1 MEFKPETEQLT
12 RVFENINTAILLF
25 DSNLRLKCLN
35 PAAEMLLSSSALR
48 LIGTLAN
55 ELFLSEELIDSLE
68 QVVKTGHPVTE
79 RELGLRLIHDHKV
92 TVDITITPMT
102 DPRRDPELLVEMN
115 QVDRVLRIAREEGL
129 IAQTATT
136 RALVRGLAHE
146 IKNPLGGLRGAA
158 QLLEREL
165 DDDELKEYTGIII
178 SEADRLQVLMDRM
191 LGPRALPQKE
201 ILNIHEVLERV
212 RQLVEAEVPREIVLN
227 TDYDPSIPEF
237 KADKDQLIQ
246 SFLNLLRNAVQA
258 VGDNGKVTLRS
269 RTMRQYTI
277 GQHLHKL
284 VARIEIIDTGPGI
297 DPDLKESIF
306 LPMVTGR
313 AEGTGLG
320 LPIAQSLIN
329 LNNGLIE
336 CESQPGNTIFTVLLP
351 IRD

>member
-35 PAAEMLLSSSALR
+35 PAAEMLLSSSAHR
-48 LIGTLAN
+48 LIGTMAN
-55 ELFLSEELIDSLE
+55 ELFLSEELISSLE

-79 RELGLRLIHDHKV
+79 RELGLRLVHDHNV
-92 TVDITITPMT
+92 TVDITITPMI
-102 DPRRDPELLVEMN
+102 DPRRERELLVEIN
-115 QVDRVLRIAREEGL
+115 QVDRMLRIAREEGL
-129 IAQTATT
+129 LAQTATS

-165 DDDELKEYTGIII
+165 GDDELKEYTNIII

-191 LGPRALPQKE
+191 LGPRALPQKVS
-201 ILNIHEVLERV
+201 LNIHEVLERV
-212 RQLVEAEVPREIVLN
+212 RQLVQAEIAPEIILRS
-227 TDYDPSIPEF
+227 DYDPSIPEIH
-237 KADKDQLIQ
+237 ADRDQLIQ

-258 VGDNGKVTLRS
+258 VGNSGEITIRS
-269 RTMRQYTI
+269 RTLRQYTI
-277 GQHLHKL
+277 GQNRYKL
-284 VARIEIIDTGPGI
+284 VARIEIIDNGAGI
-297 DPDLKESIF
+297 DPDMKESIF

-320 LPIAQSLIN
+320 LPMAQSLIN
-329 LNNGLIE
+329 LNGGLVE
-336 CESQPGNTIFTVLLP
+336 CESRPGHTVFTVLLP
-351 IRD
+351 INE